1 MRLHLRFKN
10 FRPTTVAA
18 AEALF
23 AARPWLFEDDAERV
37 AVGQTFVDAVAASY
51 NIPTAVVGLRRN
63 FSDAVRYQPALVE
76 ENALGELTSL
86 SPPRIFLDHWSI
98 LSLFNGVRVH
108 LLANGETPTSEIDPH
123 AWACSL
129 FYAVRPAMFRARV
142 REGRVLQMA
151 AKDTYKSDTWQQLV
165 VAGVASDDSGRLIVD
180 RRDVQRVLNGEVT
193 VGDLLTAEVED
204 DDEDEDDI
212 DGMIE
217 DAAEFLG
224 SVGEPEEE
232 ETETYDENDE
242 EVSET
247 AHDDMLT
254 GVNRDTLRQ
263 MAKDRNIP
271 GRGRMSADELR
282 QAVRDHDAD
291 RHED

>member
-129 FYAVRPAMFRARV
+129 FYAVRPEMFRARV

-151 AKDTYKSDTWQQLV
+151 AKDTYTSDTWQRLV

-193 VGDLLTAEVED
+193 VGDLLTAED
-204 DDEDEDDI
+204 DDEDDI

-217 DAAEFLG
+217 NAAEFLG
-224 SVGEPEEE
+224 SVGEPEE
-232 ETETYDENDE
+232 E